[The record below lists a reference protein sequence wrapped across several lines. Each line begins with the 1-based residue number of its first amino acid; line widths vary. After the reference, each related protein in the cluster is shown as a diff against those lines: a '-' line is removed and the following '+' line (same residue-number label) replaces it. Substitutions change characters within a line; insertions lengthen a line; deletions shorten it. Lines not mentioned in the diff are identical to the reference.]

1 MIKTPSKL
9 RIENVET
16 EKVSYV
22 KKKLTENFVL
32 IGEIFFLLL
41 CWVEIHCGIYKGS
54 YSLSNI
60 SYLNSPPQVLSI
72 TFPPLIFG
80 AW

>member
-32 IGEIFFLLL
+32 IGEIFFYCCAGWRYTVAFTKVLT
-41 CWVEIHCGIYKGS
+41 VYQIYH
-54 YSLSNI
+54 
-60 SYLNSPPQVLSI
+60 
-72 TFPPLIFG
+72 T
-80 AW
+80 